1 MIEQPKITTLI
12 SFSSILT
19 MLILH
24 SAKAQEN
31 EFSEGNEIE
40 KKRELLRWFP
50 VDRKEE
56 CDKQPGPE
64 QVQIIFLDAVASLEL
79 RHERL

>member
-1 MIEQPKITTLI
+1 MRSKITTLI

-19 MLILH
+19 MVILN

-31 EFSEGNEIE
+31 EFNEGDEIE

-56 CDKQPGPE
+56 CDIQPGPE
-64 QVQIIFLDAVASLEL
+64 QVQITFFYAVASLAFE
-79 RHERL
+79 HERL

>member
-1 MIEQPKITTLI
+1 MIKKPKITTLI
-12 SFSSILT
+12 SFSSILAI
-19 MLILH
+19 LILH

-31 EFSEGNEIE
+31 EFNEGNEIE

-56 CDKQPGPE
+56 CDIQPGPE
-64 QVQIIFLDAVASLEL
+64 QVKITFLDAVASLAFG
-79 RHERL
+79 HERL